1 MRPRFFPPIPQPKKK
16 PILIRVTKDDDNLVS
31 WEEYSDRGG
40 LQRSLYKL
48 HIKIAIR
55 DQQQYCDEIKLLL
68 DEAVEVGT
76 LWGYKYV
83 SSTPEFMHQKLNEAT
98 RIGTSQNQLDLQ
110 RTYNNPYVLYI
121 SIYPNPEKITA
132 LCQQIERVLKKTS
145 SEKIALSAVDL
156 PLYPHISFRQEQF
169 NGRCERHIPSHHAKP
184 DTLERLKDTTLKSH
198 LYRRLY
204 EDSNKQIQSLKRSI
218 KGELLLIITG
228 IILSF
233 IPGIEIIGVIICF
246 SGAVI
251 VLKGTTD
258 KQSLSSRPLL
268 PRPLLPTRTISPP
281 VRIELKSLPNRA
293 PHPTCLPSS
302 SRKNNR

>member
-184 DTLERLKDTTLKSH
+184 DTLERLKDTTLKS
-198 LYRRLY
+198 LIRGF
-204 EDSNKQIQSLKRSI
+204 KQ
-218 KGELLLIITG
+218 TN
-228 IILSF
+228 
-233 IPGIEIIGVIICF
+233 
-246 SGAVI
+246 
-251 VLKGTTD
+251 
-258 KQSLSSRPLL
+258 
-268 PRPLLPTRTISPP
+268 TISQK
-281 VRIELKSLPNRA
+281 VYKRRIIA
-293 PHPTCLPSS
+293 H
-302 SRKNNR
+302 NNRNYSLIYPRHRNHRRYYLFFWSSYCSKRNHR